1 MQLDLRDKVFIEY
14 NVRQV
19 LDRFIPSRLSI
30 KDVWELCA
38 ASGVTRI
45 FGFWWCIRKGGQR
58 LTDCEF
64 LGFGGMW
71 FPWCLRC
78 PIAVCKFFLLIAMEK
93 TACIGMLTVF
103 VSPPIETPVIG
114 GCTAE
119 LENSN
124 GTIFRECLEEQ
135 FLCSVHSHLAPGHT
149 YFGNIAG
156 ARSRIDHVCLQ
167 HAMLHTVVSSA
178 VLSSLGAQLQRIRGP
193 GQRDR
198 IPVSMFFRHHC
209 SFRGSTLKAAT
220 VHGICLHWQMVFC
233 GVMGVIVLSQ
243 LLNGIVL
250 AWPARL

>member
-19 LDRFIPSRLSI
+19 YSIPAEYQGRVGALRCKRGDVDFWFLVVYSQGRTEAERLR
-30 KDVWELCA
+30 V
-38 ASGVTRI
+38 SGLWRYVVSLVSALPHRCVQVL
-45 FGFWWCIRKGGQR
+45 F
-58 LTDCEF
+58 TDCNGKNG
-64 LGFGGMW
+64 LHRDADGV
-71 FPWCLRC
+71 CL
-78 PIAVCKFFLLIAMEK
+78 
-93 TACIGMLTVF
+93 
-103 VSPPIETPVIG
+103 PIEAPVIG

-124 GTIFRECLEEQ
+124 GNIFRECLEEQ

-156 ARSRIDHVCLQ
+156 VRSRIDHVCLQ

-193 GQRDR
+193 GKRDR

-209 SFRGSTLKAAT
+209 SFRGSTLKVAT